1 MRIDSHKVEFPG
13 SQGLLA
19 ARLDTP
25 GGGARAYAIFAHCFT
40 CSKDIF
46 AASRIAAR
54 LAESG
59 IATLRF
65 DFTGLGASEGEFANT
80 NFSSNVDDLV
90 AAADWLATHHG
101 PAQLIVGHS
110 LGGAAV
116 LAAAGRIP
124 GCRAVATIGAPFD
137 PAHVTHQFH
146 DAMHLIEAE
155 GEAQVTLAGR
165 QFNIRRQ
172 FIEDVFGQPQAQR
185 IASLK
190 RALLVLH
197 APLDDTVSVDN
208 ASAIFSTAK
217 HPKSFVSLDTADH
230 LLRGKVDAMYAADVI
245 ASWALSY
252 LNLMPVNAPPQTE
265 AGETIVQESGLGR
278 YAQAIR
284 SDGHLLTADEPES
297 VGGNDLGPD
306 PYDLLLSALG
316 ACTSM
321 TMRMYAERKGLAL
334 QRASVRLRHR
344 KIHASDCAECDTR
357 DGLVDEMVR
366 EITLV
371 GDLSDAERTKLL
383 EIADKCPV
391 HRTLHNEVHVV
402 TRLID

>member
-185 IASLK
+185 IASLR

-245 ASWALSY
+245 ASWALRY
-252 LNLMPVNAPPQTE
+252 LNLTPVNAPPQTA

-284 SDGHLLTADEPES
+284 SDGHLLAADEPES
-297 VGGNDLGPD
+297 VGGNDFGPD

-334 QRASVRLRHR
+334 QQASVRLRHR
-344 KIHASDCAECDTR
+344 KMHASDCAECDTH
-357 DGLVDEMVR
+357 DGLIDEMVR

-391 HRTLHNEVHVV
+391 HRTLHNEVRVV

>member
-1 MRIDSHKVEFPG
+1 MRLDSHRIEFPG
-13 SQGLLA
+13 SQGILA

-25 GGGARAYAIFAHCFT
+25 RGGARAYALFAHCFT

-54 LAESG
+54 LADNG

-90 AAADWLATHHG
+90 AAADWLATRHG
-101 PAQLIVGHS
+101 PAQLMVGHS

-116 LAAAGRIP
+116 LAAAERVP
-124 GCRAVATIGAPFD
+124 GCRAVATIGAPYD

-146 DAMHLIEAE
+146 ESMHLIEAD

-165 QFNIRRQ
+165 QFRIRRQ
-172 FIEDVFGQPQAQR
+172 FIDDVFGQPQAQR

-208 ASAIFSTAK
+208 ASAIFGTAK

-230 LLRGKVDAMYAADVI
+230 LLRGKADAMYAADVI
-245 ASWALSY
+245 AAWALRY
-252 LNLMPVNAPPQTE
+252 LNLSPETAPPQTE
-265 AGETIVQESGLGR
+265 PGETIVQESGLGR

-297 VGGNDLGPD
+297 VGGDDLGPD
-306 PYDLLLSALG
+306 PYDLLLSSLG

-321 TMRMYAERKGLAL
+321 TMRMYAQRKGLRL
-334 QRASVRLRHR
+334 EQASVRLRHR
-344 KIHASDCAECDTR
+344 KIHASDCTDCETKE
-357 DGLVDEMVR
+357 GLVDEMTR

-371 GDLSDAERTKLL
+371 GDLSADERAKLL

-391 HRTLHNEVHVV
+391 HRTLHSEVRVT